1 MDNLSSPDSLLVTVQ
16 KNARTPGSMLG
27 MAVIGGGQLYH
38 FSMLTVTRSRP
49 VRFGLDKR
57 DLPVG
62 VAQVVWFDPSGRLV
76 ADRLIFAGQPD
87 TLSVAVRS
95 DKAAYQPYDS
105 IRLDVEVRDAEGRP
119 VQAPLSVSV
128 RDGWQEV
135 ENRHSLLTDLLLMSD
150 IKGYVHRPVWY
161 FESGDLAHRRA
172 LDELLMV
179 QGWRRYDW
187 ESMAGVRPFDLKYL
201 PEQGIELHGTVVSMV
216 RSKPRAGVEVSSF
229 LSSPGEDPEAGRQQS
244 FGLFTT
250 DSLGRFSFVS
260 QIEGKWNLILAVT
273 EKGKKKDHRIVLD
286 RVFAPV
292 PRMYPLAEMQVRVP
306 GGEQKVA
313 PSSDEPADTVQVE
326 EDYNLFLQA
335 YEDSLRRLGIDE
347 KIHHLDEVEVK
358 ARKRDKASD
367 VYQARTKSIAYYDVA
382 SEMDDIQ
389 DRNGFVGD
397 DIHELMRNMNPDFYT
412 EFSPS
417 GEEYLFYKGR
427 LALFVINYERTRHEE
442 MDFNK
447 YRNLTLESIKSI
459 YVSEDVMTM
468 CRYADPRFTPM
479 NIDKLYS
486 CVVLIETKPEGEI
499 PAKGAKGVRKTW
511 LEGYSKVKE
520 FYSPDYRVL
529 PREEDY
535 RRTLYW
541 QPELMTDEQGRA
553 TVRFFNNSRCRR
565 PRVTVNV
572 LDSDGRIGSLEQ

>member
-16 KNARTPGSMLG
+16 KNARTPGSVLG

-57 DLPVG
+57 NLPVG

-76 ADRLIFAGQPD
+76 ADRLIFVGQSD

-150 IKGYVHRPVWY
+150 IKGYVHRPAWY

-229 LSSPGEDPEAGRQQS
+229 LSSPGEDPEVGRQQS

-273 EKGKKKDHRIVLD
+273 KEGKKKDHRIVLD
-286 RVFAPV
+286 RVFAPA

-306 GGEQKVA
+306 GGEQKVG
-313 PSSDEPADTVQVE
+313 SSADEPADTVQVE

-397 DIHELMRNMNPDFYT
+397 DIHELMRNMNPNFYT
-412 EFSPS
+412 QFSPS

-447 YRNLTLESIKSI
+447 YRSLTLESIKSI
-459 YVSEDVMTM
+459 YISEDLGTM

-479 NIDKLYS
+479 NIDKLYG

-541 QPELMTDEQGRA
+541 QPELMTDEQGCA
-553 TVRFFNNSRCRR
+553 TVRFFNNSRCRC

-572 LDSDGRIGSLEQ
+572 LDSDGRIGSLE